1 MIHPRPRHLLVI
13 GAQRSGST
21 YLSEALDAH
30 PQITMARPA
39 LPEPKVFCDADKAA
53 RGLDWYHHTL
63 FGHAGQEPLLGD
75 KSTSYLEDPKAP
87 ARAADMLGEAH
98 VVAVLRDPVQ
108 RAVSNW
114 RFSTKHGLETRP
126 LEQALL
132 ADLEAEQP
140 WDRTATSVSPFAY
153 VRRGR
158 YLDYLEPWVATF
170 PDTTH
175 VLFLEE
181 LLDRPGR
188 PQWPV
193 PRPRCRPR
201 GGAGSTQWTGQQ
213 QPGQPTPVERLLWWA
228 HWRRTTRRARQPW
241 VPTSAGRCRGDR
253 GRGKGPAGGAPGDP
267 VQRRRGRGP

>member
-1 MIHPRPRHLLVI
+1 VIHPRPRHLLVI

-98 VVAVLRDPVQ
+98 VVALLRDPVQ

-170 PDTTH
+170 PDTTQ

-181 LLDRPGR
+181 LLTDPAVLSGLFLDLGVDPEEAQAPPSGPVNNSPGS
-188 PQWPV
+188 PPPLSAALV
-193 PRPRCRPR
+193 
-201 GGAGSTQWTGQQ
+201 GTLEAYYEASKAALGAHLG
-213 QPGQPTPVERLLWWA
+213 
-228 HWRRTTRRARQPW
+228 RTLPW
-241 VPTSAGRCRGDR
+241 
-253 GRGKGPAGGAPGDP
+253 
-267 VQRRRGRGP
+267 